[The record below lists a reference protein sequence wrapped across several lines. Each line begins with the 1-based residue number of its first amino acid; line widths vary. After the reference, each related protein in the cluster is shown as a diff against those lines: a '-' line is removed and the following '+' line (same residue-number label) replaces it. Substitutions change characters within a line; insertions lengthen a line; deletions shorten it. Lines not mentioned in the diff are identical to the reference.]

1 MHRELKPEGGIAEYL
16 TPRCISLSLAAN
28 TKDDVIAELVDL
40 IIAGS
45 QISAEKRDT
54 VVKAVLERERSFST
68 GMQSGI
74 AIPHAKTDAVATIS
88 VAVGLKPG
96 GVEFETLDGEPSTI
110 FFLIVVPM
118 HEVGRHVKILA
129 SISNATRTA
138 EQRDRILNSTTP
150 EAVIAALAT

>member
-1 MHRELKPEGGIAEYL
+1 MHSELKPEGGIAEYL
-16 TPRCISLSLAAN
+16 TPECISLSLTAK

-40 IIAGS
+40 IVASGRIP
-45 QISAEKRDT
+45 AEKRDA
-54 VVKAVLERERSFST
+54 VVAAVLERERSFST
-68 GMQSGI
+68 GMQDGI
-74 AIPHAKTDAVATIS
+74 AIPHAKVGVATIS

-96 GVEFETLDGEPSTI
+96 GVEFEALDGEPSTI
-110 FFLIVVPM
+110 FFLIVVPT

-138 EQRDRILNSTTP
+138 EKRDRILNSTTP